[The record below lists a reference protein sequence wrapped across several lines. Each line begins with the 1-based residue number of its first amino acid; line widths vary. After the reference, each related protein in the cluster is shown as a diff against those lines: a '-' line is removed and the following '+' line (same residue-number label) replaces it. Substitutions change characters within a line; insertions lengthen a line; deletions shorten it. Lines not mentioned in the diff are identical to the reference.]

1 MKGGNLILKI
11 DLDLLDEIAKLE
23 VEALLEGLQDPD
35 LRKSPA
41 FLEKV
46 RKFLQQN
53 KLQTTAETTGVED
66 IQKVVEKIP
75 EFPEDDGKVIYIQ

>member
-1 MKGGNLILKI
+1 MIKI
-11 DLDLLDEIAKLE
+11 DEKLLDQVASLE

-35 LRKSPA
+35 LRRSPA

-53 KLQTTAETTGVED
+53 KLQTTPDTEGVYD
-66 IQKVVEKIP
+66 IQRVVEKIP
-75 EFPEDDGKVIYIQ
+75 EFPAEVTYT